1 MGLLRD
7 RMLELL
13 LILVFMLLLEG
24 LVVDVGRREIS
35 EDLILNS
42 GGGGGIT
49 LQGYIT
55 DIEGKEIEGAVLM
68 GCTIW
73 TDSVGGLVI
82 WGDSDSIYISGGI
95 LNYDIPITNEMIGM
109 NDILYIGLSINKE
122 VLGRIRIGEVIWS
135 YRSIE
140 SETSD
145 ISKSTRSLNGGMIS
159 GELPNVGEVLKWDGY
174 EWRPM
179 LDEVG
184 GVSGDN
190 YLRDDMDTFG
200 YLEGEGLQ
208 INRYSRLIDSV
219 EVYSESLKT
228 YIFTTRN
235 NLSRKDPRW
244 FSKFS
249 YYYFKDLQ
257 DTNRYFYFNGGELKT
272 TGTIYSKG

>member
-1 MGLLRD
+1 M
-7 RMLELL
+7 
-13 LILVFMLLLEG
+13 
-24 LVVDVGRREIS
+24 DVGRREIS

-190 YLRDDMDTFG
+190 YLRF
-200 YLEGEGLQ
+200 
-208 INRYSRLIDSV
+208 
-219 EVYSESLKT
+219 
-228 YIFTTRN
+228 
-235 NLSRKDPRW
+235 
-244 FSKFS
+244 
-249 YYYFKDLQ
+249 
-257 DTNRYFYFNGGELKT
+257 
-272 TGTIYSKG
+272 